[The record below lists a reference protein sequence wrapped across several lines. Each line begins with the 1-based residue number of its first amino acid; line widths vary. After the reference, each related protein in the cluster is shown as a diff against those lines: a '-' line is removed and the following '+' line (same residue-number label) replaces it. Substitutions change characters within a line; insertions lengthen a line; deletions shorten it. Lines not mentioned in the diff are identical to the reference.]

1 MSARLAD
8 VNARYGGLLA
18 SGLTACVWLLALARW
33 IWADLTVPWDAKNQ
47 FYAFFRFLATSLH
60 AGTSPF
66 WNPYHFGGH
75 PGIADP
81 QSLIFSPAFVLWA
94 LLDSAPSMLM
104 FDVIVFV
111 HLLIGGL
118 GVVAIGRRR
127 HWPIS
132 ACVLAACVFMLG
144 GPASGRLNHSGI
156 IVCYGLF
163 PLAALL
169 LEIALQQRSR
179 KAALGFGLVAAQI
192 VIARNQVAL
201 LFCLTLLALGVREI
215 LRSAEPWTFL
225 RERLGLFAV
234 MAVLCVA
241 LSSVPLLLTL
251 QLASLS
257 NRPAVTLAEALQASV
272 HPSVL
277 LNLAVPNVFGS
288 HLPDYAYWGP
298 NQHTVPEVAATDDS
312 FNYVFVGAVPML
324 ILLWLGVGRR
334 RLVQCGLRT
343 WTLILAGALLFS
355 LGRYTPIFGVVFE
368 QIPGFGFFRRPV
380 DGLFLVGAMVALIS
394 GQLLSDHLREG
405 RATASRLGTTTVVV
419 ISVALLAS
427 AIDVGQRSDRIGS
440 MSIEIAKSL
449 PILVGATL
457 LLWRAHG
464 EVRRACAAACVTVL
478 AIGELVVWNTAT
490 RLNGELYAYY
500 RVLEQASAED
510 QEAIGQL
517 AQLIARRQSE
527 GVRPRVEIIGLGGPW
542 QNLAVVQ
549 GFEATNGYN
558 PLRVGA
564 YDRLIQPGE
573 SSAFAVNRRFTRTFS
588 GYDCA
593 LARAIGLEY
602 LVLDRP
608 IEKLEQLARR
618 PEVEVL
624 RDGPSIWIYRLAN
637 TLPRVKFHSR
647 VVVADTDE
655 TDLRGNLLHPPEADR
670 VHVDKD
676 TPLSARFRYLA
687 GNRGEG
693 QARIT
698 SWRPGRIEIAV
709 TAAAPGVLVLHDTYY
724 PGWYAEIDG
733 IEVPI
738 LKADTLFRAV
748 EVEAGAH
755 RVVFRYRPL
764 RLSNLIGALVGAVS
778 NR

>member
-1 MSARLAD
+1 MTARFAD
-8 VNARYGGLLA
+8 VDCRHGGLLA
-18 SGLTACVWLLALARW
+18 GGLTTCVWLLALARW
-33 IWADLTVPWDAKNQ
+33 VWTDLTVPWDAKNQ

-94 LLDSAPSMLM
+94 WLDSAPSMLT

-111 HLLIGGL
+111 HLLAGGL

-127 HWPIS
+127 HWPVS

-144 GPASGRLNHSGI
+144 GPASGRLNHTGI
-156 IVCYGLF
+156 ILCYGLF

-169 LEIALQQRSR
+169 LEIALQERSR
-179 KAALGFGLVAAQI
+179 RAALAFGLIAAQI

-201 LFCLTLLALGVREI
+201 LLCLALLVLGAREV
-215 LRSAEPWTFL
+215 LRVAEPWTFL
-225 RERLGLFAV
+225 RDRLGLFAA
-234 MAVLCVA
+234 MAAVVAA
-241 LSSVPLLLTL
+241 LSLVPLVLTL

-288 HLPDYAYWGP
+288 HLPDFAYWGP
-298 NQHTVPEVAATDDS
+298 GHHTVPEVAATDDS
-312 FNYVFVGAVPML
+312 FNYVFVGAVPIL
-324 ILLWLGVGRR
+324 ILLWLGVARR
-334 RLVQCGLRT
+334 RLVESGLRT

-355 LGRYTPIFGVVFE
+355 LGRYTPVFGVVFE
-368 QIPGFGFFRRPV
+368 QVPGFVFFRRPI
-380 DGLFLVGAMVALIS
+380 DGLFVVGAMVALIS
-394 GQLLSDHLREG
+394 GQLVSDYVQGG
-405 RATASRLGTTTVVV
+405 RATAARLGTTTVVFV
-419 ISVALLAS
+419 CLTVVAS
-427 AIDVGQRSDRIGS
+427 AIGVGQRSDRLGS
-440 MSIEIAKSL
+440 MSYEIAKSI
-449 PILVGATL
+449 PILAGATL

-464 EVRRACAAACVTVL
+464 EARRTFAAACVTLL
-478 AIGELVVWNTAT
+478 AVGELVFWNTAT
-490 RLNGELYAYY
+490 RLNGERHAYY

-517 AQLIARRQSE
+517 AQELARRRAE
-527 GVRPRVEIIGLGGPW
+527 GARPRVEIIGLGGAW

-573 SSAFAVNRRFTRTFS
+573 SSAFSANRRFTRTFS

-608 IEKLEQLARR
+608 IEKLGQLARR
-618 PEVEVL
+618 PKVEML

-655 TDLRGNLLHPPEADR
+655 TDISGNLVHPPEADR
-670 VHVDKD
+670 AHVDED

-687 GNRGEG
+687 GNGGEG
-693 QARIT
+693 QARIL

-709 TAAAPGVLVLHDTYY
+709 TATAPGVLVLHDTYY
-724 PGWYAEIDG
+724 PGWSAEIDG

-748 EVEAGAH
+748 EVEAGTH
-755 RVVFRYRPL
+755 TVVFRYRPL
-764 RLSNLIGALVGAVS
+764 RLSNLIGALVGAAS
-778 NR
+778 GR